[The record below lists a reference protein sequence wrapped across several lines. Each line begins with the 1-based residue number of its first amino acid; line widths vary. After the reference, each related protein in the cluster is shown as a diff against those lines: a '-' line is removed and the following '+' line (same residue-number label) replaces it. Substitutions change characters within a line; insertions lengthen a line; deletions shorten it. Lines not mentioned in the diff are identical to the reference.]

1 MSKLLKE
8 WNRLAFDKG
17 TRSMLAESEVDAQG
31 KKIYPDGFFLYDGSG
46 YPAEASRSRMYHDGW
61 TSVPDADAAREWA
74 KDQLETDYHG
84 RPETVK
90 IEGIDIDGE
99 TGKYG
104 YLCRYSSEVG
114 SAGPTIFFCNS
125 KVECEGQW
133 RDSVDAI

>member
-8 WNRLAFDKG
+8 WNRLAFGKG
-17 TRSMLAESEVDAQG
+17 TRSMLSESQVDAQG
-31 KKIYPDGFFLYDGSG
+31 AEIFPGGFFLYDGSG
-46 YPAEASRSRMYHDGW
+46 APSEAARSGMHHDGW

-74 KDQLETDYHG
+74 KDQLETDYYG

-99 TGKYG
+99 TGQYG

-114 SAGPTIFFCNS
+114 SNGPTIFFCNS
-125 KVECEGQW
+125 KAECELEW
-133 RDSVDAI
+133 RDSVESI